1 MASHHVTLPR
11 KLSYRNLKMVGGRK
25 PSLGVKA
32 AKPRRVI
39 TSYAAGS
46 RGVLKSVTPATLN
59 CLRDISQKELV
70 ERVDN
75 LSEEARLKYNKLR
88 DISNPEFD
96 HDQNSEDDDSG
107 DKGPVNNELGPDDIL
122 NAQAE
127 FMGSH
132 AGGEFRA
139 MLEEQ
144 VRDSLKEKRGHRKTK
159 DHCKRRDVI
168 EKKVNGFAGQ
178 IEAMVDTYI
187 AWRSTQ
193 GENSLDQPY
202 VPPATENIQKHYAV
216 RVVDIFSTY
225 IVNTPML
232 YSDQF
237 TTCSLIC
244 EGLMPCAPF
253 TPTVTIATRVLEMF
267 HIAHLRT
274 PTITIQSWV
283 KTLSDLHGVAFKPYL
298 SQQFSVTETRVKKV
312 LGRDVPDCRLKTTC
326 PACTYKLEG
335 EVDLIFDMLVTMD
348 GNDSLKRV
356 LRKERCDY
364 DDNGKPLPSA
374 SKERKDPRVD
384 TAGKD
389 YYLSR
394 ETVDLWAKEQLAE
407 LVKAPEPQDPAEKN
421 LCQERWKNL
430 SEDMTSRMWGVF
442 DETDMVR
449 SGELAKYPLAIVD
462 ALLDAFGP
470 KLGVGYDIGCGFG
483 TTVCNSPLGKKAKDL
498 KMKTLVGAFHG
509 HAHNRLCQLEYLAN
523 YVPGMGL
530 EDLEGC
536 PFDMQVS
543 SIRKQTIVSYMSHHD
558 DFESYA
564 NLSTFLVNNYWQ
576 AIEIIDGEP
585 ALQVAMQAA
594 GIQDVSEFRKRLD
607 MEKKYLT
614 DLKTDDEENT
624 LQMEYYQKLH
634 VPVHRSKLDKAIG
647 EGSRATQVTR
657 QSCSGE
663 LLMEHWLPFSSR
675 KSSWPLKSDGC
686 RPVMNRRWLP
696 TWLALSGTGLLL
708 AGWKDWHSRQ
718 GPRQVRSALVS
729 YNDAAASL
737 ATPARKLSWSEVVE
751 YAFLADFD
759 LLRNPEE
766 LAEIQPWEVPASHE
780 IMDAHFK
787 IEQACEEIFGST
799 SKYGGWRERGR
810 FDEVPGVRKQDPVQE
825 PALMEGVVD
834 ANIEASRLQA
844 LESEQ
849 AALNLAAQLDRTHI
863 NSEDV
868 IHAGEEE
875 AEVDDY
881 VGEVQESEEVAENL
895 HLILQASTD

>member
-1 MASHHVTLPR
+1 
-11 KLSYRNLKMVGGRK
+11 
-25 PSLGVKA
+25 
-32 AKPRRVI
+32 
-39 TSYAAGS
+39 
-46 RGVLKSVTPATLN
+46 
-59 CLRDISQKELV
+59 
-70 ERVDN
+70 
-75 LSEEARLKYNKLR
+75 
-88 DISNPEFD
+88 
-96 HDQNSEDDDSG
+96 
-107 DKGPVNNELGPDDIL
+107 
-122 NAQAE
+122 
-127 FMGSH
+127 
-132 AGGEFRA
+132 
-139 MLEEQ
+139 
-144 VRDSLKEKRGHRKTK
+144 
-159 DHCKRRDVI
+159 
-168 EKKVNGFAGQ
+168 
-178 IEAMVDTYI
+178 
-187 AWRSTQ
+187 
-193 GENSLDQPY
+193 
-202 VPPATENIQKHYAV
+202 
-216 RVVDIFSTY
+216 
-225 IVNTPML
+225 
-232 YSDQF
+232 
-237 TTCSLIC
+237 
-244 EGLMPCAPF
+244 MPCAPF
-253 TPTVTIATRVLEMF
+253 TPTVAIATRVLEMF
-267 HIAHLRT
+267 RIAHLRT

-298 SQQFSVTETRVKKV
+298 SQQFSVCYDLYLDLRTRTETRVKKV
-312 LGRDVPDCRLKTTC
+312 LGRDAPDFRLRTTC

-335 EVDLIFDMLVTMD
+335 EADLIFDMLVTMD

-356 LRKERCDY
+356 LRKERCDH

-374 SKERKDPRVD
+374 LKERKDPRVD

-389 YYLSR
+389 YYLSS
-394 ETVDLWAKEQLAE
+394 ETVDLWARNDLQSW
-407 LVKAPEPQDPAEKN
+407 Q
-421 LCQERWKNL
+421 RR
-430 SEDMTSRMWGVF
+430 RMWGVF
-442 DETDMVR
+442 DETGVFLALYMVR

-483 TTVCNSPLGKKAKDL
+483 TTVRNSPLGKKAKDL

-536 PFDMQVS
+536 ERLFSKSNFLARSVQYA
-543 SIRKQTIVSYMSHHD
+543 SIFHRKQTIVSYMSHHD

-564 NLSTFLVNNYWQ
+564 NLSAFLVNTYWQ

-624 LQMEYYQKLH
+624 LQMEYYQKL
-634 VPVHRSKLDKAIG
+634 VNLEERKQAIG

-657 QSCSGE
+657 RHAQE
-663 LLMEHWLPFSSR
+663 NY
-675 KSSWPLKSDGC
+675 DGALAA
-686 RPVMNRRWLP
+686 VQQQEEFMAIEIRWLP
-696 TWLALSGTGLLL
+696 TSDEWAAAAYLVSTKRYRTALSRLERLVIQRMFELTKMNMSQTGYKLRKHIAKALQ
-708 AGWKDWHSRQ
+708 ARSQ
-718 GPRQVRSALVS
+718 AVRSALVS

-737 ATPARKLSWSEVVE
+737 ATPARKLSWSEV
-751 YAFLADFD
+751 
-759 LLRNPEE
+759 
-766 LAEIQPWEVPASHE
+766 

-787 IEQACEEIFGST
+787 IERAREEILRLNIEIRRVVTKIRDERVFLLEKEAEVRQTDPGLAFMIRLHR
-799 SKYGGWRERGR
+799 RERGR
-810 FDEVPGVRKQDPVQE
+810 FDEVHMKRFRKLADQAKDHFTGTLVPGVWKQDPVQE
-825 PALMEGVVD
+825 PAPME
-834 ANIEASRLQA
+834 EASRLQA

-868 IHAGEEE
+868 IRAGEEE

>member
-1 MASHHVTLPR
+1 
-11 KLSYRNLKMVGGRK
+11 
-25 PSLGVKA
+25 
-32 AKPRRVI
+32 
-39 TSYAAGS
+39 
-46 RGVLKSVTPATLN
+46 
-59 CLRDISQKELV
+59 
-70 ERVDN
+70 
-75 LSEEARLKYNKLR
+75 
-88 DISNPEFD
+88 
-96 HDQNSEDDDSG
+96 
-107 DKGPVNNELGPDDIL
+107 
-122 NAQAE
+122 
-127 FMGSH
+127 
-132 AGGEFRA
+132 
-139 MLEEQ
+139 
-144 VRDSLKEKRGHRKTK
+144 
-159 DHCKRRDVI
+159 
-168 EKKVNGFAGQ
+168 
-178 IEAMVDTYI
+178 
-187 AWRSTQ
+187 
-193 GENSLDQPY
+193 
-202 VPPATENIQKHYAV
+202 
-216 RVVDIFSTY
+216 
-225 IVNTPML
+225 
-232 YSDQF
+232 
-237 TTCSLIC
+237 
-244 EGLMPCAPF
+244 MPCAPF
-253 TPTVTIATRVLEMF
+253 TPTVAIATRVLEMF
-267 HIAHLRT
+267 RIAHLRT

-298 SQQFSVTETRVKKV
+298 SQQFSVCYDLYLDLRTRTETRVKKV
-312 LGRDVPDCRLKTTC
+312 LGRDAPDCRLKTTC

-335 EVDLIFDMLVTMD
+335 EADLIFDMLVTMD
-348 GNDSLKRV
+348 GNNSLKRV
-356 LRKERCDY
+356 LRKEHCDY

-394 ETVDLWAKEQLAE
+394 ETVDLWAKERLAE
-407 LVKAPEPQDPAEKN
+407 LAKVP
-421 LCQERWKNL
+421 RWKNL

-442 DETDMVR
+442 DETGVFLALCRHRFVLLLADMVR
-449 SGELAKYPLAIVD
+449 SGELAKYSLAIVD

-536 PFDMQVS
+536 ERLFSKSNFLARSVRYA
-543 SIRKQTIVSYMSHHD
+543 SIFHRKQTIVSYMSHHD

-564 NLSTFLVNNYWQ
+564 NLSAFLVNNYWQ

-614 DLKTDDEENT
+614 DLKTDDKENT
-624 LQMEYYQKLH
+624 LQMEYYQKL
-634 VPVHRSKLDKAIG
+634 VNLEDRKQAIG

-657 QSCSGE
+657 RHAQE
-663 LLMEHWLPFSSR
+663 NY
-675 KSSWPLKSDGC
+675 DGALAA
-686 RPVMNRRWLP
+686 VQQQEEFMAIEIRWLL
-696 TWLALSGTGLLL
+696 TSDEWAAAAYLVSTKRYRTALSRLERLVIQRMFELTKMNMSQTGYKLRKHIAKALQ
-708 AGWKDWHSRQ
+708 ARSQ
-718 GPRQVRSALVS
+718 AVRSALVS

-766 LAEIQPWEVPASHE
+766 LAEIRPWAVPASRE

-787 IEQACEEIFGST
+787 IERAREEILRLNIEIRRVVTKIRDERVFLLEKEAEVRQTDPGLAFMI
-799 SKYGGWRERGR
+799 GLHRRERGR
-810 FDEVPGVRKQDPVQE
+810 FDEVHMKRFRKLADQAKDHFTGTLDPVQE
-825 PALMEGVVD
+825 LAPMEGVVD

-863 NSEDV
+863 NSEDM
-868 IHAGEEE
+868 IRAGEEE